1 VLIRKQLGMF
11 AVPLPTTISDT
22 LHATLHKLLSVN
34 NKEVF
39 HPMAIE
45 VLNPYH
51 VAIAQFDEA
60 AERLGLSQPLRAILR
75 KPKRELIV
83 NFPVRLDNGDVEMF
97 TGYRVQH
104 NINRG
109 PAKGGIRFSP
119 EVSLDEV
126 RALAMWMTWKC
137 AVVGIPFGGA
147 KGGVICDPHKLSNSE
162 LERLSRRYATE
173 ISILIGPNS
182 DIPAPDM
189 NTNPQIMAWMMDTFS
204 MHSGYSVPA
213 VITGKPLAIG
223 GSEGR
228 LEATARGVQV
238 VTREAM
244 LKLGMQP
251 GESSVVIQGFGNVGS
266 ISARLLHELGC
277 KVVGLSDINGGVY
290 NADGINVPRALRYSR
305 EHGTLKGLPDTEAVT
320 NAELLEL
327 PCDVLVPAAL
337 ENQLTGKNA
346 SRVKARLIVE
356 AANGPTTPD
365 ADRIFDDRGITVVP
379 DIMAN
384 AGGVTVSY
392 FEWVQDLQRFFW
404 AEDEINHRL
413 ESIMMRAYHAMQNK
427 ADEQGTNLRMG
438 AYLLAVA
445 RVAEATEIRGVY
457 P

>member
-1 VLIRKQLGMF
+1 
-11 AVPLPTTISDT
+11 
-22 LHATLHKLLSVN
+22 
-34 NKEVF
+34 
-39 HPMAIE
+39 MAID
-45 VLNPYH
+45 VMNPYDMA
-51 VAIAQFDEA
+51 VAQFDEA
-60 AERLGLSQPLRAILR
+60 ADRLGLSQAMRAILR

-83 NFPVRLDNGDVEMF
+83 NFPVRMDDGDVEMF

-147 KGGVICDPHKLSNSE
+147 KGGVICDPHKLSRAE

-173 ISILIGPNS
+173 ISILIGPDS

-204 MHSGYSVPA
+204 MHKGYSIPA

-228 LEATARGVQV
+228 LEATARGVQY
-238 VTREAM
+238 VTLEAM
-244 LKLGMQP
+244 HDLGMRP
-251 GESSVVIQGFGNVGS
+251 EDSSVVIQGFGNVGS

-277 KVVGLSDINGGVY
+277 KILAVSDMHGGVY
-290 NADGINVPRALRYSR
+290 NPHGIDIHRALRYSK
-305 EHGTLKGLPDTEAVT
+305 EHGSLKGLPETEPVT

-337 ENQLTGKNA
+337 ENQVTAKNA
-346 SRVKARLIVE
+346 LRVKARLIIE
-356 AANGPTTPD
+356 AANGPTTPE
-365 ADRIFDDRGITVVP
+365 ADRILNDRGVMIVP
-379 DIMAN
+379 DILAN

-404 AEDEINHRL
+404 SEHEIDNRL
-413 ESIMMRAYHAMQNK
+413 ESIITRAYQAVRAK
-427 ADEQGTNLRMG
+427 TDEQETNMRMG

>member
-1 VLIRKQLGMF
+1 
-11 AVPLPTTISDT
+11 
-22 LHATLHKLLSVN
+22 
-34 NKEVF
+34 
-39 HPMAIE
+39 MAIE
-45 VLNPYH
+45 IVNPYD
-51 VAIAQFDEA
+51 VAVAQFDEA
-60 AERLGLSQPLRAILR
+60 AERLGLSQAMRAILR

-83 NFPVRLDNGDVEMF
+83 NFPVRMDNGDVDMF

-147 KGGVICDPHKLSNSE
+147 KGGVMCDPHQMSRSE
-162 LERLSRRYATE
+162 LERLTRRYTTE
-173 ISILIGPNS
+173 ISILIGPDS

-189 NTNPQIMAWMMDTFS
+189 NTNPQIMGWIMDTYS
-204 MHSGYSVPA
+204 MHQGYSVPA

-228 LEATARGVQV
+228 LEATARGVLV

-244 LKLGMQP
+244 KDLGMIP
-251 GESSVVIQGFGNVGS
+251 EECSVVIQGFGNVGS
-266 ISARLLHELGC
+266 ISARLLQDELKC
-277 KVVGLSDINGGVY
+277 KIIAISDISGGVY
-290 NADGINVPRALRYSR
+290 NANGIDVHRALRYSK
-305 EHGTLKGLPDTEAVT
+305 EHGNLRGLPETGPVT
-320 NAELLEL
+320 NTELLEL
-327 PCDVLVPAAL
+327 PCDVLIPAAL
-337 ENQLTGKNA
+337 ENQLTARNA
-346 SRVKARLIVE
+346 TRIKARLIIE
-356 AANGPTTPD
+356 AANGPTTPE
-365 ADRIFDDRGITVVP
+365 ADHIFNDRGLTVVP
-379 DIMAN
+379 DILAN

-404 AEDEINHRL
+404 AEREINSQL
-413 ESIMMRAYHAMQNK
+413 ESIMSRSYQAVCQK
-427 ADEQGTNLRMG
+427 AAEQESNLRMG

-445 RVAEATEIRGVY
+445 RVAEATEIRGIY

>member
-1 VLIRKQLGMF
+1 
-11 AVPLPTTISDT
+11 
-22 LHATLHKLLSVN
+22 
-34 NKEVF
+34 
-39 HPMAIE
+39 MAIDIG
-45 VLNPYH
+45 NPYQ
-51 VAIAQFDEA
+51 VAVAQFDEA
-60 AERLGLSQPLRAILR
+60 ADRLGLSQALRAILC
-75 KPKRELIV
+75 KPKRELTV
-83 NFPVRLDNGDVEMF
+83 NFPVRMDNGDVEMF

-104 NINRG
+104 NITRG

-137 AVVGIPFGGA
+137 AVVNIPFGGA
-147 KGGVICDPHKLSNSE
+147 KGGVICDPHKLSRGE

-173 ISILIGPNS
+173 ISILMGPNS

-204 MHSGYSVPA
+204 MHQGYSVPA

-228 LEATARGVQV
+228 LEATARGVQF

-244 LKLGMQP
+244 VDLGMKP
-251 GESSVVIQGFGNVGS
+251 EECTVVVQGFGNVGS
-266 ISARLLHELGC
+266 IAARLLHELGC
-277 KVVGLSDINGGVY
+277 KIVALSDIRGGVY
-290 NADGINVPRALRYSR
+290 NSRGIDIQQALRYSK
-305 EHGTLKGLPDTEAVT
+305 EHGTLAGLPNSESVT
-320 NAELLEL
+320 NAELLTL

-337 ENQLTGKNA
+337 ENQLTERNA
-346 SRVKARLIVE
+346 SRVKARLIIE
-356 AANGPTTPD
+356 AANGPTTPE
-365 ADRIFDDRGITVVP
+365 ADHIFNARGITVVP
-379 DIMAN
+379 DILAN

-404 AEDEINHRL
+404 AENEINNRL
-413 ESIMMRAYHAMQNK
+413 ESIMTRAYRAVRDK
-427 ADEQGTNLRMG
+427 ALQQETNLRIG

-445 RVAEATEIRGVY
+445 RVAEATELRGVY

>member
-1 VLIRKQLGMF
+1 V
-11 AVPLPTTISDT
+11 
-22 LHATLHKLLSVN
+22 
-34 NKEVF
+34 
-39 HPMAIE
+39 AIDI
-45 VLNPYH
+45 VNPYD
-51 VAIAQFDEA
+51 VAVSQFDEA
-60 AERLGLSQPLRAILR
+60 ADRLGLSQAMRAILR

-83 NFPVRLDNGDVEMF
+83 NFPVRMDNGDVEMF

-137 AVVGIPFGGA
+137 AVVNIPFGGA
-147 KGGVICDPHKLSNSE
+147 KGGVLCDPHKLSRAE

-189 NTNPQIMAWMMDTFS
+189 NTNPQVMAWMMDTFS
-204 MHSGYSVPA
+204 MHQGYSIPA

-228 LEATARGVQV
+228 LEATAQGVQF
-238 VTREAM
+238 VTRDAM
-244 LKLGMQP
+244 IDLGMNP
-251 GESSVVIQGFGNVGS
+251 EECTVVIQGFGNVGS
-266 ISARLLHELGC
+266 NSARLLQELGC
-277 KVVGLSDINGGVY
+277 KVVGISDIRGGVY
-290 NADGINVPRALRYSR
+290 NPHGIDIHQALHYSK
-305 EHGTLKGLPDTEAVT
+305 EHGNLAGLPNTEAVS
-320 NAELLEL
+320 NWELLTL
-327 PCDVLVPAAL
+327 PCDILIPAAL
-337 ENQLTGKNA
+337 ENQLTRHNA
-346 SRVKARLIVE
+346 THVKARLIIE
-356 AANGPTTPD
+356 AANGPTTPE
-365 ADRIFDDRGITVVP
+365 ADVILNDRGVTIVP
-379 DIMAN
+379 DILAN

-404 AEDEINHRL
+404 AEHEINNRL
-413 ESIMMRAYHAMQNK
+413 ESIMTRAYRAICEK
-427 ADEQGTNLRMG
+427 ALQQETNLRMG
-438 AYLLAVA
+438 AYLLAVT

>member
-1 VLIRKQLGMF
+1 
-11 AVPLPTTISDT
+11 
-22 LHATLHKLLSVN
+22 
-34 NKEVF
+34 
-39 HPMAIE
+39 MAIE
-45 VLNPYH
+45 IENPYD

-60 AERLGLSQPLRAILR
+60 AERLGLSQAMRAMLR

-83 NFPVRLDNGDVEMF
+83 NFPVRMDNGGVEMF

-104 NINRG
+104 NITRG

-119 EVSLDEV
+119 AVSLDEV

-147 KGGVICDPHKLSNSE
+147 KGGVICDPHTMSRTE
-162 LERLSRRYATE
+162 LERMTRRYATE
-173 ISILIGPNS
+173 ISIIMGPNS

-189 NTNPQIMAWMMDTFS
+189 NTNPQVMAWMMDTYS
-204 MHSGYSVPA
+204 MHQGYSVPA

-228 LEATARGVQV
+228 LEATARGVQI
-238 VTREAM
+238 VTREA
-244 LKLGMQP
+244 LKDLNMSP
-251 GESSVVIQGFGNVGS
+251 ERCAVAIQGFGNVGS
-266 ISARLLHELGC
+266 VSARLLSDLGC
-277 KVVGLSDINGGVY
+277 KIVAVSDIKGGVY
-290 NADGINVPRALRYSR
+290 NPAGIDVHTALRYSK
-305 EHGTLKGLPDTEAVT
+305 EHGNLSGLPGTENVT

-327 PCDVLVPAAL
+327 PCEILIPAAL
-337 ENQLTGKNA
+337 ENQLTARNA
-346 SRVKARLIVE
+346 ARIQARLVVE

-365 ADRIFDDRGITVVP
+365 AEAILYDKGVTIVP
-379 DIMAN
+379 DILAN

-404 AEDEINHRL
+404 DEAEINDRL
-413 ESIMMRAYHAMQNK
+413 ETIMTRGYYAMRHK
-427 ADEQGTNLRMG
+427 AKEQQTNLRMG

-445 RVAEATEIRGVY
+445 RVAEATEMRGVY

>member
-1 VLIRKQLGMF
+1 
-11 AVPLPTTISDT
+11 
-22 LHATLHKLLSVN
+22 
-34 NKEVF
+34 
-39 HPMAIE
+39 MAIDI
-45 VLNPYH
+45 VNPYDMA
-51 VAIAQFDEA
+51 VAQFDEA
-60 AERLGLSQPLRAILR
+60 ADRLGLSQAMRAILR

-83 NFPVRLDNGDVEMF
+83 NFPVRMDNGDVEMY

-147 KGGVICDPHKLSNSE
+147 KGGVLCDPHKLSRAE

-189 NTNPQIMAWMMDTFS
+189 NTNPQIMGWMMDTFS
-204 MHSGYSVPA
+204 MHQGYSVPA

-228 LEATARGVQV
+228 LEATARGVQF

-244 LKLGMQP
+244 VDLGMRP
-251 GESSVVIQGFGNVGS
+251 GECSVVVQGFGNVGS

-277 KVVGLSDINGGVY
+277 KIVGLSDISGGVY
-290 NADGINVPRALRYSR
+290 NPHGIDVHNALHYSK
-305 EHGTLKGLPDTEAVT
+305 EHGTLRGLPNSEAVT
-320 NAELLEL
+320 NTELLLL
-327 PCDVLVPAAL
+327 PCNVLVPAAL

-346 SRVKARLIVE
+346 SQVKAQLIIE

-365 ADRIFDDRGITVVP
+365 ADHILNERGITIVP
-379 DIMAN
+379 DILAN

-404 AEDEINHRL
+404 AEHEINDRL
-413 ESIMMRAYHAMQNK
+413 ESIITRAYRAVREK
-427 ADEQGTNLRMG
+427 ALQQETNLRMG

>member
-1 VLIRKQLGMF
+1 M
-11 AVPLPTTISDT
+11 
-22 LHATLHKLLSVN
+22 
-34 NKEVF
+34 
-39 HPMAIE
+39 
-45 VLNPYH
+45 
-51 VAIAQFDEA
+51 
-60 AERLGLSQPLRAILR
+60 RAILR

-83 NFPVRLDNGDVEMF
+83 NFPVRMDNGDVEMF

-147 KGGVICDPHKLSNSE
+147 KGGVLCNPSKMSRAEI
-162 LERLSRRYATE
+162 ERLSRRYATE

-189 NTNPQIMAWMMDTFS
+189 NTNPQIMGWMMDTFS
-204 MHSGYSVPA
+204 MHQGYSVPA

-228 LEATARGVQV
+228 LEATARGVQY

-244 LKLGMQP
+244 LDLGMKP
-251 GESSVVIQGFGNVGS
+251 EDCSVVVQGFGNVGS

-277 KVVGLSDINGGVY
+277 KVVGLSDISGGVY
-290 NADGINVPRALRYSR
+290 NPRGIDVHKALHYSN
-305 EHGTLKGLPDTEAVT
+305 EHGKLKGLPNTEPVS
-320 NAELLEL
+320 NAELLLL
-327 PCDVLVPAAL
+327 PCDILIPAAL
-337 ENQLTGKNA
+337 ENQLTEKNA
-346 SRVKARLIVE
+346 AQVKARLIVE
-356 AANGPTTPD
+356 AANGPTTPE
-365 ADRIFDDRGITVVP
+365 ADRILNDRGIVIVP
-379 DIMAN
+379 DILAN

-404 AEDEINHRL
+404 AENEINNRL
-413 ESIMMRAYHAMQNK
+413 ESIMTRSYRAVHNKAMQQ
-427 ADEQGTNLRMG
+427 ETNLRMG

>member
-1 VLIRKQLGMF
+1 MVVDVVSPYTV
-11 AVPLPTTISDT
+11 AV
-22 LHATLHKLLSVN
+22 
-34 NKEVF
+34 
-39 HPMAIE
+39 
-45 VLNPYH
+45 
-51 VAIAQFDEA
+51 AQFDEA
-60 AERLGLSQPLRAILR
+60 AERLGLSQSLRAILR
-75 KPKRELIV
+75 MPKRELIV
-83 NFPVRLDNGDVEMF
+83 NFPVRMDNGDVEMF

-147 KGGVICDPHKLSNSE
+147 KGGVICDPHKLSRAE

-189 NTNPQIMAWMMDTFS
+189 NTNPQIMGWMMDTFS
-204 MHSGYSVPA
+204 MHQGYSVPA

-244 LKLGMQP
+244 RDLGMRP
-251 GESSVVIQGFGNVGS
+251 EDCTVVVQGFGNVGS
-266 ISARLLHELGC
+266 ISARLLHEMGC
-277 KVVGLSDINGGVY
+277 RVVGLSDIQGGVY
-290 NADGINVPRALRYSR
+290 NANGIDVHRALRFSK
-305 EHGTLKGLPDTEAVT
+305 EHGNLKGMPETEPVT

-337 ENQLTGKNA
+337 ENQLTGRNA
-346 SRVKARLIVE
+346 SRVRASLVIE

-365 ADRIFDDRGITVVP
+365 ADRIFNDRGITVVP
-379 DIMAN
+379 DILAN

-404 AEDEINHRL
+404 SENEINHRL
-413 ESIMMRAYHAMQNK
+413 ESIMERSYRSVHLKAM
-427 ADEQGTNLRMG
+427 EQETNLRMG
-438 AYLLAVA
+438 AYLLAVT

>member
-1 VLIRKQLGMF
+1 
-11 AVPLPTTISDT
+11 
-22 LHATLHKLLSVN
+22 
-34 NKEVF
+34 
-39 HPMAIE
+39 MAID
-45 VLNPYH
+45 VVNPYAMA
-51 VAIAQFDEA
+51 VSQFDDA
-60 AERLGLSQPLRAILR
+60 AERLGLSQAMRAILR

-83 NFPVRLDNGDVEMF
+83 NFPVRMDNGDVEMF

-147 KGGVICDPHKLSNSE
+147 KGGVICDPHAMSRGE
-162 LERLSRRYATE
+162 LERMTRRYATE
-173 ISILIGPNS
+173 ISMLIGPNS

-189 NTNPQIMAWMMDTFS
+189 NTNPQIMGWIMDTYS
-204 MHSGYSVPA
+204 MHQGYSVPA
-213 VITGKPLAIG
+213 VITGKPLSIG

-244 LKLGMQP
+244 QAYGLVP
-251 GESSVVIQGFGNVGS
+251 ERCSVVVQGFGNVGS
-266 ISARLLHELGC
+266 ITARLLSELGC
-277 KVVGLSDINGGVY
+277 KVVGLSDIKGGVY
-290 NADGINVPRALRYSR
+290 NPDGIDVYAALRHSK
-305 EHGTLKGLPDTEAVT
+305 EHGNLSGLRNTEPVT

-337 ENQLTGKNA
+337 ENQLTERNA
-346 SRVKARLIVE
+346 SRIKAQLIVE
-356 AANGPTTPD
+356 AANGPTTPE
-365 ADRIFDDRGITVVP
+365 ADHILNDRGITIIP
-379 DIMAN
+379 DILAN

-404 AEDEINHRL
+404 AENEINNRL
-413 ESIMMRAYHAMQNK
+413 ETIMTRSFQSVYAKSQ
-427 ADEQGTNLRMG
+427 EQQVNMRMG

>member
-1 VLIRKQLGMF
+1 V
-11 AVPLPTTISDT
+11 
-22 LHATLHKLLSVN
+22 
-34 NKEVF
+34 
-39 HPMAIE
+39 AIDI
-45 VLNPYH
+45 VNPYE
-51 VAIAQFDEA
+51 VAVSQFDEA
-60 AERLGLSQPLRAILR
+60 ADRLGLSQAMRAILR

-83 NFPVRLDNGDVEMF
+83 NFPVRMDNGDVEMF

-137 AVVGIPFGGA
+137 AVVNIPFGGA
-147 KGGVICDPHKLSNSE
+147 KGGVLCDPHKLSRAE

-173 ISILIGPNS
+173 ISIFIGPNS

-204 MHSGYSVPA
+204 MHQGYSVPA

-228 LEATARGVQV
+228 LEATARGVQY
-238 VTREAM
+238 VTRDAM
-244 LKLGMQP
+244 VDLGMNP
-251 GESSVVIQGFGNVGS
+251 EECRVVVQGFGNVGS

-277 KVVGLSDINGGVY
+277 KIVGLSDIQGGVY
-290 NADGINVPRALRYSR
+290 NAQGIDVHQALHFSK
-305 EHGTLKGLPDTEAVT
+305 EHGALKGLPNTEHVT
-320 NAELLEL
+320 NSELLTL
-327 PCDVLVPAAL
+327 PCDVLLPAAL
-337 ENQLTGKNA
+337 ENQLTRRNA
-346 SRVKARLIVE
+346 AQVKARLIIE
-356 AANGPTTPD
+356 AANGPTTPE
-365 ADRIFDDRGITVVP
+365 ADIILNDRGVTIVP
-379 DIMAN
+379 DILAN

-404 AEDEINHRL
+404 AEHEINNRL
-413 ESIMMRAYHAMQNK
+413 ESIMTRAYK
-427 ADEQGTNLRMG
+427 AVREKALQQETNLRMG

>member
-1 VLIRKQLGMF
+1 V
-11 AVPLPTTISDT
+11 
-22 LHATLHKLLSVN
+22 
-34 NKEVF
+34 
-39 HPMAIE
+39 AIDI
-45 VLNPYH
+45 VNPYDMA
-51 VAIAQFDEA
+51 VAQFDEA
-60 AERLGLSQPLRAILR
+60 ADRLGLSQSMRAILR

-83 NFPVRLDNGDVEMF
+83 NFPVRMDNGDVEMF

-147 KGGVICDPHKLSNSE
+147 KGGVLCDPHKLSRAE

-189 NTNPQIMAWMMDTFS
+189 NTNPQIMGWMMDTFS
-204 MHSGYSVPA
+204 MHQGYSVPA

-228 LEATARGVQV
+228 LEATARGVQF

-244 LKLGMQP
+244 IDIGMRP
-251 GESSVVIQGFGNVGS
+251 GECSVVIQGFGNVGS

-277 KVVGLSDINGGVY
+277 KIVGLSDISGGVY
-290 NADGINVPRALRYSR
+290 NPHGIDVHNALHYSK
-305 EHGTLKGLPDTEAVT
+305 EHGTLRGLPNSEAVT
-320 NAELLEL
+320 NTELLLL
-327 PCDVLVPAAL
+327 PCNVLVPAAL

-346 SRVKARLIVE
+346 SQVKAQLIIE
-356 AANGPTTPD
+356 AANGPTAPE
-365 ADRIFDDRGITVVP
+365 ADHILNDRGITIVP
-379 DIMAN
+379 DILAN

-404 AEDEINHRL
+404 AENEINDRL
-413 ESIMMRAYHAMQNK
+413 ESIITRAYRAVREK
-427 ADEQGTNLRMG
+427 ALQQETSLRMG

-445 RVAEATEIRGVY
+445 RVAEATEIRGIY